1 MLKNKN
7 INISAEEFIGIAVIN
22 MNDIKIGK
30 HPYEMDFY
38 KNQEKLGSVNCLIT
52 KYLPLTF
59 VKSSFQPEVL
69 PLMKM
74 ADLKLSL
81 NTLTLSPYFFSY
93 KYNRKN

>member
-1 MLKNKN
+1 MNL
-7 INISAEEFIGIAVIN
+7 
-22 MNDIKIGK
+22 NDIKIGK
-30 HPYEMDFY
+30 NPYEIDFY

-52 KYLPLTF
+52 KYIPLTF

-69 PLMKM
+69 PLSTV

-93 KYNRKN
+93 KYDRMSEVFCIV